1 MYTFFKY
8 ILKLITVILVSVL
21 PTYFIV
27 VYPKDKPS
35 ILTQFGL
42 IVYTIIALFGGIF
55 LVF

>member
-8 ILKLITVILVSVL
+8 ILKLITVILVSIL

-27 VYPKDKPS
+27 FYPKDKPA
-35 ILTQFGL
+35 ILTEFGL
-42 IVYTIIALFGGIF
+42 ILYSIIGLFGGIF